1 MLVHDLIS
9 RLGGPTVLGAKINA
23 APKAVSMWSKRD
35 AIPRRYHLPVWRLAI
50 SQGIE
55 WTPPGGEDLMQTL
68 AQSAPKLSS
77 RRPRKAAPASS
88 SVKAA

>member
-1 MLVHDLIS
+1 MRVHDLIS

-35 AIPRRYHLPVWRLAI
+35 AIPRGYHLAVWRLAI
-50 SQGIE
+50 GQGIE

-68 AQSAPKLSS
+68 TQATPKPSS
-77 RRPRKAAPASS
+77 RRVRRAAPSSEKAA
-88 SVKAA
+88 